1 MTYERH
7 PAERR
12 RTTDR
17 GRSQLSRYV
26 HSGGFNRLK
35 GRPTAPGSVLPGRLV
50 SKRRRMLVAVTL
62 ILLLI
67 GGYFIWF

>member
-1 MTYERH
+1 MTGERH
-7 PAERR
+7 LPEHR

-26 HSGGFNRLK
+26 HSGGFERLK
-35 GRPTAPGSVLPGRLV
+35 GRSTAPGSVLPAQLV
-50 SKRRRMLVAVTL
+50 AKRRRMLIALTL
-62 ILLLI
+62 ILLAI